1 MRGNV
6 ELDEYIIMPNHLNGI
21 LVIVD
26 DGGRGTVHRAPTT
39 TPKYESFGKPVSGSI
54 PTIIR
59 GFKSTITKQINE
71 LRNTPGA
78 PLWQRN
84 YYEHIVRNEKSLN
97 RIRQYII
104 NNPANWENDIENV
117 EIKTRI
123 DRRKYFDLI
132 IGKINEEMP

>member
-1 MRGNV
+1 M
-6 ELDEYIIMPNHLNGI
+6 
-21 LVIVD
+21 
-26 DGGRGTVHRAPTT
+26 HRAPTT
-39 TPKYESFGKPVSGSI
+39 TPKYESFGKPVAGSI

-59 GFKSTITKQINE
+59 GFKSTVTKQINE

>member
-1 MRGNV
+1 MVFWLLLMMVV
-6 ELDEYIIMPNHLNGI
+6 EGRCTVPLPPRQNMNHSVNRFRDQYPPSFADLNPPLPN
-21 LVIVD
+21 
-26 DGGRGTVHRAPTT
+26 
-39 TPKYESFGKPVSGSI
+39 
-54 PTIIR
+54 
-59 GFKSTITKQINE
+59 KSTNC
-71 LRNTPGA
+71 NTPGA